1 MVPECHFPPTVS
13 QSPRQVEV
21 PEGSGETGPQEGR
34 HRLRALS
41 SCACIKITR
50 EPAHKGNPRDGGL
63 RPHGERPQEGPNP
76 CRVCHVGELSG
87 PRWASVS
94 SWAKGDFL
102 RLRRLHGNKI
112 PSMGGRAGA
121 RPTGSAGRDAC
132 WWRSWERPVPGEPP
146 PPPAHPRPRQ
156 SGGIWSRT
164 AGRTSAEAAGA
175 LRQRRAGEREDVGR

>member
-94 SWAKGDFL
+94 SWAKGPGL
-102 RLRRLHGNKI
+102 LATSQAARKQNPKHGGQGRGLQR
-112 PSMGGRAGA
+112 SGGQGW
-121 RPTGSAGRDAC
+121 C
-132 WWRSWERPVPGEPP
+132 PP
-146 PPPAHPRPRQ
+146 PFRVRWGQICRVPAPWMGPSSSLSAPPWGQ
-156 SGGIWSRT
+156 CLLIW
-164 AGRTSAEAAGA
+164 G
-175 LRQRRAGEREDVGR
+175 

>member
-94 SWAKGDFL
+94 SWAKGPGL
-102 RLRRLHGNKI
+102 LATSQAARKQNPKHGGQGRRPAHRKRRTGCLLVAELGKAC
-112 PSMGGRAGA
+112 PGRAPA
-121 RPTGSAGRDAC
+121 SSRP
-132 WWRSWERPVPGEPP
+132 P
-146 PPPAHPRPRQ
+146 
-156 SGGIWSRT
+156 
-164 AGRTSAEAAGA
+164 
-175 LRQRRAGEREDVGR
+175 